1 MNRTGLVIALAIALV
16 TGIVFGV
23 WPQLDIELAALFYDP
38 ATRSF
43 SAYNSD
49 WVIHA
54 RDAAT
59 LLISV
64 LAAPAFFAVFG
75 KLVVPGRRMLIA
87 GRAALFLIAT
97 LALGPGLLAN
107 VILKDHWARMRP
119 VDVPQLGG
127 HERFTPGGTRAGR
140 ARTIARSSPASRPA
154 RSGRW
159 RRPRWRRRNGGRS
172 PMPARSCSAPPWAC
186 CAWPA
191 AGTSSPTCVFAGV
204 FMFLVIWTAH
214 GLIYRWRPTRLT
226 DDAVERPLERAGRGL
241 REAWTALARRLRGEP
256 GKARDRF
263 GSARA
268 PVC

>member
-75 KLVVPGRRMLIA
+75 KLVM
-87 GRAALFLIAT
+87 
-97 LALGPGLLAN
+97 
-107 VILKDHWARMRP
+107 
-119 VDVPQLGG
+119 
-127 HERFTPGGTRAGR
+127 PGG
-140 ARTIARSSPASRPA
+140 
-154 RSGRW
+154 
-159 RRPRWRRRNGGRS
+159 
-172 PMPARSCSAPPWAC
+172 AC
-186 CAWPA
+186 
-191 AGTSSPTCVFAGV
+191 
-204 FMFLVIWTAH
+204 
-214 GLIYRWRPTRLT
+214 
-226 DDAVERPLERAGRGL
+226 
-241 REAWTALARRLRGEP
+241 
-256 GKARDRF
+256 
-263 GSARA
+263 
-268 PVC
+268 